1 MQFPKIDN
9 LENEFKKEEYA
20 KYLILIPQ
28 LKEEKTQKF
37 ITIVLTL
44 LMSIL
49 LGLFA
54 INPTLSTI
62 ANLQRQIDD
71 DKFVDQQLTL
81 KISNLS
87 ILQTKYAAIRGDLS
101 IVYDGVPKTQ
111 LSPLMLG
118 QIQSIAKDSNVEI
131 INLQTF
137 PVVNSESKDINK
149 KYSSFNFEVS
159 ASGNYKDMLS
169 FIGKLVN
176 FQRVVSINSI
186 SISSVKYNN
195 TNSLQL
201 DINGSAFFNQ

>member
-101 IVYDGVPKTQ
+101 IVYDEVPKTQ
-111 LSPLMLG
+111 LYPLMLG

-186 SISSVKYNN
+186 SISSVKNNN